1 MERELKQS
9 KLLRIILIDSYFKSK
24 RIKVDTH
31 GFVNL
36 SGTNAAGKTTFLKL
50 QRIFYGE
57 SPSDVA
63 KARGKIRK
71 SFVDYYLPRQS
82 SYIIFEY
89 QNTSGIKQVICFCK
103 EQSLHYLFVDKP
115 FELADFTDNDLL
127 GDSVRLIVPCSNIY
141 RKFHLQNIK
150 SKVVTSPS
158 AYRKVILG
166 TASLKDKELSDTRR
180 TFSLAANGK
189 NLSMLNTVITAA
201 LERSTDFS
209 KIKEL
214 LSSIMLGGASNDLE
228 FNMDVGKLEQWQSD
242 YRALKA
248 IEDINKKYLPVLNQ
262 HTASIDISSKRLSD
276 FRRDITIIK
285 DNYNT
290 EHATLLSEIVELQEK
305 IKVAKR
311 EYDIEQ
317 KSLENKLV
325 GFTRNLIELN
335 AEIEQI
341 ENQKIKW
348 EEENIGYKESELA
361 KKPDYEQRHRNAQ
374 DERKVLLDKVQNI
387 QGEFAKLRERRVTQH
402 SKELAK
408 QNEILSRKKEELS
421 NLKTKQELARAKLDS
436 DNQLNINSI
445 ENAHKLSLQSLA
457 SQISDCQNRLG
468 NVQAPADII
477 DKLVM
482 AQEKNQK
489 VSEQITKKK
498 QKNFT
503 LDTSEFEQ
511 NKKRTKL
518 VEQSILLEKEIKKI
532 CKERLA
538 LNELLKPTKGSVHEF
553 LTDNVENWQNNIGK
567 VISDKV
573 LSLTNL
579 NPSYESNESDKGI
592 YGLHVDVGLLDDKY
606 SQSEAEI
613 HAKIEQCDIRIGQ
626 LSEQKEVIAN
636 QVKDAIAELKNIS
649 QQKAQ
654 LMAEIS
660 DLEERELGYKNSV
673 DTLINQAELEKD
685 KLTTQLNDRKLS
697 LEKNNLTQIRDYKK
711 RLDNLKQ
718 LHFENYSELQTTQS
732 ADNVQL
738 EEYIAQTNNSL
749 REMES
754 IHEESL
760 KRLKND
766 EKNRL
771 ANEGIDT
778 DKQEGLDNEIEEL
791 ENKLEFIK
799 GVPELLRTYKS
810 FIDTTYK
817 RLPDLQA
824 KQQVNNDGKEKSTQL
839 LSQLDKSFIDKK
851 SKFQQLHTSKK
862 DRKSDLDE
870 KLSRCDNIDSALF
883 EYTAS
888 EGDLTYDY
896 DEIIADYKELSNRY
910 NKSKRQI
917 KLAAEQFI
925 QASNP
930 HFKSSIKKSLDEQ
943 QALIENDPHYL
954 LLGRFITEEFQ
965 SDITDTRDV
974 VIETAS
980 LRGDLLTGFYKRL
993 KQYELDISKF
1003 GHRVNH
1009 YLENRTVFT
1018 SLGKISVELK
1028 PLLSSHAMFT
1038 SLRKFKDIHE
1048 NWLDSNSHDL
1058 PNDEYGISMAEVLEN
1073 FTNNKI
1079 SERHSNLYTLSFD
1092 AEVNGEKHTAKT
1104 GSELKEIS
1112 SHGMSYLILLSF
1124 TSSLGCMI
1132 KGEQPVSICYPVD
1145 ELGDISVENV
1155 SALFDMFKKD
1165 GDVLITAIPNAD
1177 NNFKALYSRRYYV
1190 NRAKNRFEHIK
1201 TEQDE
1206 LLAMLQDGIT
1216 EGVA

>member
-1 MERELKQS
+1 MEIHLKQS

-82 SYIIFEY
+82 SYVIFEY

-103 EQSLHYLFVDKP
+103 DQSLNYLFVDKP

-127 GDSVRLIVPCSNIY
+127 GDSARLIVPCSNIY

-248 IEDINKKYLPVLNQ
+248 IEHINKKYLPVLNQ
-262 HTASIDISSKRLSD
+262 QTASIDISSKRLSD

-285 DNYNT
+285 DNYST
-290 EHATLLSEIVELQEK
+290 EHATLLSEIAELQEK
-305 IKVAKR
+305 IKVAKH
-311 EYDIEQ
+311 EYGIEQ
-317 KSLENKLV
+317 KALENELV
-325 GFTRNLIELN
+325 GFTRNLTNLN

-341 ENQKIKW
+341 ENKKIKW
-348 EEENIGYKESELA
+348 EEENIGHKESELA
-361 KKPDYEQRHRNAQ
+361 NKPDYEQRLRNAQ

-402 SKELAK
+402 SKEIVK
-408 QNEILSRKKEELS
+408 QNKVLSQKKEELS
-421 NLKTKQELARAKLDS
+421 NLKAKQELARAKLESENQLKTHNIESDHKLLLQNL
-436 DNQLNINSI
+436 DNQISNS
-445 ENAHKLSLQSLA
+445 
-457 SQISDCQNRLG
+457 QNRAI
-468 NVQAPADII
+468 NIQAPADIT
-477 DKLVM
+477 DKLKVV
-482 AQEKNQK
+482 QEKLQK
-489 VSEQITKKK
+489 VSGQIIEKK
-498 QKNFT
+498 QNNVT
-503 LDTSEFEQ
+503 LDSNDFEQ
-511 NKKRTKL
+511 KQKQIKL
-518 VEQSILLEKEIKKI
+518 VEESVSLEKESKQIGKKI
-532 CKERLA
+532 LT

-553 LTDNVENWQNNIGK
+553 LTDNVDNWQDSIGK
-567 VISDKV
+567 VISDNV

-579 NPSYESNESDKGI
+579 NPSYEENEQNKSI
-592 YGLHVDVGLLDDKY
+592 YGLHIDIDLLDDKY
-606 SQSEAEI
+606 SQSETEI
-613 HAKIEQCDIRIGQ
+613 HAEIEQCDIRIRQ
-626 LSEQKEVIAN
+626 LSEKRELIAN
-636 QVKDAIAELKNIS
+636 QVKGVIAELKNIS
-649 QQKAQ
+649 QQKA
-654 LMAEIS
+654 LLAAEIS
-660 DLEERELGYKNSV
+660 DLEGRELGYQNTV
-673 DTLINQAELEKD
+673 DTLTNQIESEKEKIASQLAEKIQALKQSEV
-685 KLTTQLNDRKLS
+685 TS
-697 LEKNNLTQIRDYKK
+697 K
-711 RLDNLKQ
+711 REHVKYLDTLKQ
-718 LHFENYSELQTTQS
+718 LHFEQLSELQSTQS
-732 ADNVQL
+732 AVNVQL
-738 EEYIAQTNNSL
+738 EEYVEQTDKSL
-749 REMES
+749 SEMEQV
-754 IHEESL
+754 HNESL

-766 EKNRL
+766 EKTRL
-771 ANEGIDT
+771 TNEGVDT
-778 DKQEGLDNEIEEL
+778 DKQEDLDEEIVEL
-791 ENKLEFIK
+791 ESKLLFIK
-799 GVPELLRTYKS
+799 DIPDVLRSYKS
-810 FIDTTYK
+810 FISTTYK
-817 RLPDLQA
+817 RLPDLQT
-824 KQQVNNDGKEKSTQL
+824 KQQTSLNEIDKNTLLLEK
-839 LSQLDKSFIDKK
+839 LDKEFSTNKLRL
-851 SKFQQLHTSKK
+851 QALLRTNT
-862 DRKSDLDE
+862 DRSSELE
-870 KLSRCDNIDSALF
+870 KRLSRCDNIDGALF

-888 EGDLTYDY
+888 EGELIYDY
-896 DEIIADYKELSNRY
+896 DEIVADYKELSIRF
-910 NKSKRQI
+910 NKAKRQI

-954 LLGRFITEEFQ
+954 SLGRFITEEFQ
-965 SDITDTRDV
+965 NDITDTRDV

-1048 NWLDSNSHDL
+1048 NWLDTNSHDL

-1079 SERHSNLYTLSFD
+1079 SERHSKLYTLSFE

-1177 NNFKALYSRRYYV
+1177 NNFKSLYSRRYYV
-1190 NRAKNRFEHIK
+1190 NRAKNRFEYIK
-1201 TEQDE
+1201 NEQDE

-1216 EGVA
+1216 EGVS

>member
-1 MERELKQS
+1 MERQLKQS

-82 SYIIFEY
+82 SYVIFEY
-89 QNTSGIKQVICFCK
+89 QNASGIKQVICFCK
-103 EQSLHYLFVDKP
+103 DQSLNYLFVDKP
-115 FELADFTDNDLL
+115 FDLADFTENDLL
-127 GDSVRLIVPCSNIY
+127 GDSARLIVPCSNIY

-248 IEDINKKYLPVLNQ
+248 IEHINKEYLPVLNQ
-262 HTASIDISSKRLSD
+262 QTASIDISSKRLSD

-285 DNYNT
+285 DKYST
-290 EHATLLSEIVELQEK
+290 EHATLLSEI
-305 IKVAKR
+305 AKLKEQIQIAKN

-317 KSLENKLV
+317 KSLENKLT
-325 GFTRNLIELN
+325 GFSRNLTDLN

-341 ENQKIKW
+341 ENQKLKW
-348 EEENIGYKESELA
+348 EEENIGHKESELA
-361 KKPDYEQRHRNAQ
+361 KKSDYEQRLRNAQ

-387 QGEFAKLRERRVTQH
+387 QGEFAKLREKRITQH
-402 SKELAK
+402 SKELEK
-408 QNEILSRKKEELS
+408 QNKVLSQKKEELS
-421 NLKTKQELARAKLDS
+421 SLKTKQELARAKLES
-436 DNQLNINSI
+436 DNLLKVNNI
-445 ENAHKLSLQSLA
+445 ENDHKLSLQNLA
-457 SQISDCQNRLG
+457 NQISDCQNRAT
-468 NVQAPADII
+468 NIQAPADII
-477 DKLVM
+477 DKLAL
-482 AQEKNQK
+482 AQEKHQK
-489 VSEQITKKK
+489 ASKQITEKK
-498 QKNFT
+498 QNNLT

-511 NKKRTKL
+511 KKKHTKL
-518 VEQSILLEKEIKKI
+518 VDGSISLEKEIKQI
-532 CKERLA
+532 GKERLR

-553 LTDNVENWQNNIGK
+553 LTDNVENWQDNIGK

-579 NPSYESNESDKGI
+579 NPSYESNEQNKGI

-606 SQSEAEI
+606 SQSDIEI

-626 LSEQKEVIAN
+626 LSEQKEVISN
-636 QVKDAIAELKNIS
+636 QVKDAIAEIKSIT
-649 QQKAQ
+649 QKKAQ

-660 DLEERELGYKNSV
+660 DLTEQELRYKNSI
-673 DTLINQAELEKD
+673 DTLNNQADLEKD
-685 KLTTQLNDRKLS
+685 KLATELNERKLS
-697 LEKNNLTQIRDYKK
+697 LEKNKLTQIRAHGK

-718 LHFENYSELQTTQS
+718 LHFEQYSDLQTTQS

-738 EEYIAQTNNSL
+738 EEYIEHTNNSL
-749 REMES
+749 SEMVS
-754 IHEESL
+754 IYEESL
-760 KRLKND
+760 KRLQND
-766 EKNRL
+766 EKDRL

-778 DKQEGLDNEIEEL
+778 DKQEGLDKEIEEL
-791 ENKLEFIK
+791 ESKLEFIK
-799 GVPELLRTYKS
+799 EVPDVLRSYKS

-824 KQQVNNDGKEKSTQL
+824 KQHVNSDGKEKSILQ
-839 LSQLDKSFIDKK
+839 LSQLENTFINKK
-851 SKFQQLHTSKK
+851 SKFQNSHTNKK
-862 DRKSDLDE
+862 DRKLGLDE

-896 DEIIADYKELSNRY
+896 DEIIADHKELSNRY

-954 LLGRFITEEFQ
+954 SLGRFITEEFQ
-965 SDITDTRDV
+965 NDITDTRDV

-993 KQYELDISKF
+993 KQYESDINKF
-1003 GHRVNH
+1003 GNRVNH

-1038 SLRKFKDIHE
+1038 SLRKFKNIHE
-1048 NWLDSNSHDL
+1048 NWLDTNSHDL

-1079 SERHSNLYTLSFD
+1079 SERHSNLYTLSFE

-1177 NNFKALYSRRYYV
+1177 NNFKSLYSRRYYV

-1201 TEQDE
+1201 NEQDE

-1216 EGVA
+1216 EGVS